1 MVRFGIL
8 SASKSTSWLSGYDNQ
23 VIKPDLNQRDLRTV
37 VASTI
42 AINLIVLA
50 IPLYINRIYT
60 SVVPEQAGDSL
71 AGITLLL
78 AAVLV
83 LDVLLKALRAWVL
96 TWHGASREHR
106 LRMEAVRALLGSSVS
121 AVRAQPLK
129 LRLSQLRSPTVLR
142 NQLEQQWLVRH
153 VDLPFALVYLLVL
166 GLIGG
171 WLILP
176 PLLLTPLFIV
186 LARRAARDAVNGY
199 RSHHHYEVQRN
210 QLVVNG
216 LALASTVK
224 TLNLEGFL
232 IRRLEPLQERVSS
245 SGFEQ
250 ESATARLQNLSALF
264 AQFNQLLIVSVGGL
278 LVIQQ
283 DLSTGALAACTLLSG
298 QVASP
303 LGKLFAADGQRA
315 SLEQASSD
323 HHALLALPVEP
334 NLLTGVAQRPSHPSL
349 ALPGVVLQPGET
361 LVCAGGEPG
370 QSSRLMS
377 ALHALEEPLASRCR
391 FGDQPLSQFRKT
403 WLRRQIALL
412 KTEPQPFRATL
423 LESMTGFEVN
433 RRAEAAISLCQ
444 RHGVAPLIQALPMGY
459 ETVVGEQQQYPLAAG
474 LRFRI
479 GVIQALL
486 DDPAVLLLDGTF
498 PAISADALQ
507 WFLGLDVNCARLITL
522 NSFPAGLLPAVRQLS
537 WRGDQMV
544 EVAS

>member
-1 MVRFGIL
+1 MIAFP
-8 SASKSTSWLSGYDNQ
+8 SADAHPDDRGGQSIAL
-23 VIKPDLNQRDLRTV
+23 DLNQRDLRIV
-37 VASTI
+37 VAATI

-71 AGITLLL
+71 AGITVLL

-96 TWHGASREHR
+96 TWYGASREHR
-106 LRMEAVRALLGSSVS
+106 LRMEAVRALLGSSVT

-129 LRLSQLRSPTVLR
+129 LRLTQLRSPTVLR
-142 NQLEQQWLVRH
+142 HQLEQQWLVRH
-153 VDLPFALVYLLVL
+153 VDVPFAVVYLLVL

-176 PLLLTPLFIV
+176 PLLLTPVFMV
-186 LARRAARDAVNGY
+186 MARRAARDAVKGY
-199 RSHHHYEVQRN
+199 RMHHLQEVQRN

-224 TLNLEGFL
+224 TLNLDGFL
-232 IRRLEPLQERVSS
+232 IRRLEPLQERLSR

-250 ESATARLQNLSALF
+250 ESATAKLQNLSALF
-264 AQFNQLLIVSVGGL
+264 AQFNQLLIVSLGGW

-315 SLEQASSD
+315 SLEQAAVD
-323 HHALLALPVEP
+323 HRALLELPAEP
-334 NLLTGVAQRPSHPSL
+334 NLLIGIDRRPSQTTL
-349 ALPGVVLQPGET
+349 TLPGVALHPGEI
-361 LVCAGGEPG
+361 LICAGGEPG
-370 QSSRLMS
+370 QSSRFVH

-391 FGDQPLSQFRKT
+391 FGDQPLTVFRKT
-403 WLRRQIALL
+403 WLRRQIARL

-423 LESMTGFEVN
+423 LESLTGFEVH
-433 RRAEAAISLCQ
+433 RRSDQAISLCE
-444 RHGVAPLIQALPMGY
+444 RHGVAPMIQALPKGFQ
-459 ETVVGEQQQYPLAAG
+459 TVVGEQQEYPLPAG
-474 LRFRI
+474 LRFRL
-479 GVIQALL
+479 GVMQALL
-486 DDPAVLLLDGTF
+486 DDPAVLLLDGTY
-498 PAISADALQ
+498 PEISAEALK
-507 WFLGLDVNCARLITL
+507 WFLSLDLQCARLITVNHL
-522 NSFPAGLLPAVRQLS
+522 PSGLPPSVRKVS
-537 WRGDQMV
+537 WSGDQMV